1 MSKNNN
7 QSCGDLQALGEFGLI
22 DRVTQ
27 NFSAVQ
33 PSTIKGVGDDA
44 AVIAAPEKEESLLLT
59 TDLLI
64 EGIHFDLMYV
74 PLRHLG
80 YKAVVVNLSDIYA
93 MNGTPRQITVSIA
106 VSNRFSLEAIE
117 ELYAGIRLAC
127 SRYEVDLVGGDTSSS
142 HAGLYISIT
151 TIGTA
156 PKENIVYRNGA
167 QENDLIFV
175 SGDLGSAYIGLLLL
189 EREKKVF
196 EANPDMQPDFEN
208 VDYLLERQLK
218 PEARRDIVELL
229 KENGVQPTAMIDI
242 SDGLASELHHICK
255 QSDKGCTIYEDKLP
269 IDPLTY
275 EHSIAFSIDPTTAA
289 MNGGEDYELLFTI
302 AQKDY
307 EKIKDLLEITPIGHI
322 TDAASGLQLIS
333 KKGVAYPIQAQGWNH
348 LKK

>member
-7 QSCGDLQALGEFGLI
+7 QPCEELQKLGEFGLI
-22 DRVTQ
+22 DHVTK
-27 NFSAVQ
+27 NFKTVQ
-33 PSTIKGVGDDA
+33 SSTIKGVGDDA
-44 AVIAAPEKEESLLLT
+44 AVIAAPEKEEVLLLT

-80 YKAVVVNLSDIYA
+80 YKAVMVNLSDIYA
-93 MNGTPRQITVSIA
+93 MNGTPKQITVSIA
-106 VSNRFSLEAIE
+106 ISNRFSLETVE

-127 SRYEVDLVGGDTSSS
+127 SRYGVDLVGGDTSSS

-151 TIGTA
+151 ATGTA
-156 PKENIVYRNGA
+156 PSKNIVYRNGA

-189 EREKKVF
+189 EREKRVF

-218 PEARRDIVELL
+218 PEARRDIIALL
-229 KENGVQPTAMIDI
+229 KEIDVKPTSMIDI

-255 QSDKGCTIYEDKLP
+255 QSGKGCTIYEDKLP

-275 EHSIAFSIDPTTAA
+275 EQSVAFSIDPTTAA

-302 AQKDY
+302 NQKDY
-307 EKIKDLLEITPIGHI
+307 EKIKDRIEVTPIGHI
-322 TDAASGLQLIS
+322 TDIASGLQLIS
-333 KKGVAYPIQAQGWNH
+333 KKGVAYPILAQGWNH
-348 LKK
+348 FEL

>member
-1 MSKNNN
+1 MSENNN
-7 QSCGDLQALGEFGLI
+7 RLQELGEFGLI
-22 DRVTQ
+22 DHITQ
-27 NFSAVQ
+27 NFKSVQ
-33 PSTIKGVGDDA
+33 ASTVKGVGDDA
-44 AVIAAPEKEESLLLT
+44 AVIAAAGKEEVTLLT

-80 YKAVVVNLSDIYA
+80 YKAVMVNLSDIYA
-93 MNGTPRQITVSIA
+93 MNGTPRQIVVSIA
-106 VSNRFSLEAIE
+106 ISNRFSLEAVE

-127 SRYEVDLVGGDTSSS
+127 SRYDVDLVGGDTSSS
-142 HAGLYISIT
+142 HTGLYLNIT
-151 TIGTA
+151 AIGTA
-156 PKENIVYRNGA
+156 PEKDVVYRNGA

-196 EANPDMQPDFEN
+196 EANPDMQPDFES

-218 PEARRDIVELL
+218 PEARRDVIELL
-229 KENGVQPTAMIDI
+229 KEIGVKPTSMIDI

-255 QSDKGCTIYEDKLP
+255 QSGMGCTIYEDKLP

-275 EHSIAFSIDPTTAA
+275 EQSVAFSIDPTTAA

-302 AQKDY
+302 SQKDY
-307 EKIKDLLEITPIGHI
+307 DKIKDRLEVTPIGHI

-333 KKGVAYPIQAQGWNH
+333 TKGIVYPISAQGWNH
-348 LKK
+348 FDVKNT

>member
-1 MSKNNN
+1 MTEKDN
-7 QSCGDLQALGEFGLI
+7 QPPCDLQELGEFGLI
-22 DRVTQ
+22 DHITQ
-27 NFSAVQ
+27 NLNPVQ
-33 PSTIKGVGDDA
+33 PSTVKGVGDDA
-44 AVIAAPEKEESLLLT
+44 AVIAPPEKDEVTLLT

-80 YKAVVVNLSDIYA
+80 YKAVMVNLSDIYA

-106 VSNRFSLEAIE
+106 ISNRFSLEAVE

-127 SRYEVDLVGGDTSSS
+127 SRYNVDLVGGDTSSS
-142 HAGLYISIT
+142 HTGLFISIT
-151 TIGTA
+151 AIGTA
-156 PKENIVYRNGA
+156 LKKDVVYRNGA

-196 EANPDMQPDFEN
+196 ESNPNMQPDFEN

-218 PEARRDIVELL
+218 PEARRDIIELL
-229 KENGVQPTAMIDI
+229 KEIGVKPTSMIDI

-275 EHSIAFSIDPTTAA
+275 EQSAAFSIDPTTAA
-289 MNGGEDYELLFTI
+289 LNGGEDYELLFTI
-302 AQKDY
+302 SQKDY
-307 EKIKDLLEITPIGHI
+307 DKIKDRIEVTPIGHV
-322 TDAASGLQLIS
+322 TEASSGLQLIS
-333 KKGVAYPIQAQGWNH
+333 KKGVVYPIQAQGWNH
-348 LKK
+348 LRK

>member
-1 MSKNNN
+1 MSKPRKE
-7 QSCGDLQALGEFGLI
+7 LQDLGEFGLI
-22 DRVTQ
+22 DHITQ
-27 NFSAVQ
+27 HFKTVQ

-44 AVIAAPEKEESLLLT
+44 AVVAAPEKEEVTLLT

-93 MNGTPRQITVSIA
+93 MNGTPKQITVSIA
-106 VSNRFSLEAIE
+106 ISNRFSLEAIE

-127 SRYEVDLVGGDTSSS
+127 SRYDVDLVGGDTSSS
-142 HAGLYISIT
+142 HTGLYLSIT
-151 TIGTA
+151 AIGTA
-156 PKENIVYRNGA
+156 PKNNVVYRNGA

-218 PEARRDIVELL
+218 PEARRDVVELL
-229 KENGVQPTAMIDI
+229 QKAGVKPTSMIDI
-242 SDGLASELHHICK
+242 SDGLASELHHLCK
-255 QSDKGCTIYEDKLP
+255 QSDKGCTIYENKLP

-275 EHSIAFSIDPTTAA
+275 EQSVAFSIDPTTAA

-302 AQKDY
+302 NQKDY
-307 EKIKDLLEITPIGHI
+307 EKIKDHLEITPIGHI

-333 KKGVAYPIQAQGWNH
+333 EKGVLYPIQAQGWNH
-348 LKK
+348 FKK

>member
-1 MSKNNN
+1 MSKNED
-7 QSCGDLQALGEFGLI
+7 QPRKELQELGEFGLI
-22 DRVTQ
+22 DHITR
-27 NFSAVQ
+27 NFKTVQ
-33 PSTIKGVGDDA
+33 PSTVKGVGDDA
-44 AVIAAPEKEESLLLT
+44 AVITASEEEVLLLT

-80 YKAVVVNLSDIYA
+80 YKAVMVNLSDVYA

-106 VSNRFSLEAIE
+106 ISNRFSLEAVE

-127 SRYEVDLVGGDTSSS
+127 SRYGVDLVGGDTSSS
-142 HAGLYISIT
+142 HAGLYLSVT
-151 TIGTA
+151 ATGTA
-156 PKENIVYRNGA
+156 LKEEVVYRHGA

-175 SGDLGSAYIGLLLL
+175 SGDLGSAYVGLLLL

-218 PEARRDIVELL
+218 PEARRDIIELL
-229 KENGVQPTAMIDI
+229 KELNIKPTSMIDI

-255 QSDKGCTIYEDKLP
+255 QSGKGCTIYEDKLP
-269 IDPLTY
+269 IDPLTF
-275 EHSIAFSIDPTTAA
+275 EHAVAFSIDPTTAA

-302 AQKDY
+302 SQKDY
-307 EKIKDLLEITPIGHI
+307 DKIKERLEVTPIGHI
-322 TDAASGLQLIS
+322 TDAASGLQLIT
-333 KKGVAYPIQAQGWNH
+333 KKGVVYPIQAQGWNH
-348 LKK
+348 LKNN